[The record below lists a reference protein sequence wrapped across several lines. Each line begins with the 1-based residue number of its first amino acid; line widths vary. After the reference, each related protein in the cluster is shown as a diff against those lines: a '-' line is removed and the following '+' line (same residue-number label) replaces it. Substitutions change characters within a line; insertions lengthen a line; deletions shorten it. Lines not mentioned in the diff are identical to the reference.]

1 MLPTNVGV
9 GTKAIAA
16 ADVVSPAW
24 PTHLANDIGILA
36 VEYEGGTNPPT
47 PAGWTAFSDSPVAYG
62 GGAMALFW
70 RRAETASESAPTV
83 GAGDND
89 HVVAGIVAF
98 RRCYELGVPWNVKT
112 SANAATSTSVVCP
125 AVTTTVAECL
135 VVYIAACS
143 LDNDVARFSAHAA
156 AGLANVAVFANDHN
170 TNLGN
175 GGGFSAWGGELA
187 AAGTS
192 GTGTST
198 LTATSTQALFTIALR
213 PPEEPPTHARDLT
226 DAVID
231 WTDPG
236 VVWVDDMNSWVERYD

>member
-98 RRCYELGVPWNVKT
+98 RRCYELDQYQCRLPRGHHHGGRV
-112 SANAATSTSVVCP
+112 SGG
-125 AVTTTVAECL
+125 L
-135 VVYIAACS
+135 YRR
-143 LDNDVARFSAHAA
+143 LL
-156 AGLANVAVFANDHN
+156 AG
-170 TNLGN
+170 
-175 GGGFSAWGGELA
+175 
-187 AAGTS
+187 
-192 GTGTST
+192 
-198 LTATSTQALFTIALR
+198 
-213 PPEEPPTHARDLT
+213 
-226 DAVID
+226 
-231 WTDPG
+231 
-236 VVWVDDMNSWVERYD
+236 